1 MTTIRRRLTF
11 WYTVALALTILA
23 FGTLLYLERRQ
34 SSLRELDHR
43 LLLEA
48 DLADRWLS
56 ESFTVLGRIVTTTA
70 GGRPALDP
78 GISAYLEAL
87 GDYLIVADTTGQILA
102 LSDPARELRA
112 ADLQRLTSVLDS
124 LRLPKQAGNL
134 DLGPPLGTQRYLA
147 VRVEK
152 AGPEVGAVMV
162 ATSLRQVAFGPTA
175 LLRSMLLIAPI
186 ILLGAVLVGYWL
198 AGTSLRPV
206 QGIMD
211 EVDAISDGRSLHRR
225 LAVPISGDEM
235 ARLAVTVN
243 GMLARLELSFASLHR
258 FTADASHE
266 LKTPLMVLRAG
277 VERALIHPGVPSEIL
292 QSLDET
298 LAQINQMSE
307 MVENLLTL
315 ARADEGRAPL
325 AVEESDLR
333 EVLGD
338 VAETAGML
346 GESAGISVTT
356 DMPNGPVRLA
366 VDRHR
371 IREMLL
377 NLVTN
382 AIKYTPQQGS
392 VALTLGEDNG
402 AVVVTVRDT
411 GIGIAPGDLPH
422 IFERFWR
429 ADPARSRTGDRPG
442 TGLGLAITKW
452 IAEAHGGSITVHSR
466 PGRGTMFVVRLPKDG
481 GQTETAGQGGSG
493 ADGQAESAGQ
503 RGRGGDVQRGG
514 RGAPAA

>member
-11 WYTVALALTILA
+11 WYTVALTVTVVGFA
-23 FGTLLYLERRQ
+23 TLLYLERRQ
-34 SSLRELDHR
+34 SSLRELDQR

-48 DLADRWLS
+48 DLAERWLT
-56 ESFTVLGRIVTTTA
+56 ESYNVLGRIVTTA
-70 GGRPALDP
+70 GARPSLDP
-78 GISAYLEAL
+78 GISAYLEAIR
-87 GDYLIVADTTGQILA
+87 DYLIVVDTTGGVLA
-102 LSDPARELRA
+102 ISEVGRELSA
-112 ADLQRLTSVLDS
+112 ADIQRLSSVLDS
-124 LRLPKQAGNL
+124 LRLPKVSGTLGLSDPAG
-134 DLGPPLGTQRYLA
+134 TVRYLA
-147 VRVEK
+147 VRMEG
-152 AGPEVGAVMV
+152 AGPEVGGVLV
-162 ATSLRQVAFGPTA
+162 ATSVSRVSFGPAA
-175 LLRSMLLIAPI
+175 LLRSMLLIAPV
-186 ILLGAVLVGYWL
+186 ILIGAIVVGHWL

-211 EVDAISDGRSLHRR
+211 EVEAISDGRSLHRR
-225 LAVPISGDEM
+225 LPVPMSGDEM
-235 ARLAVTVN
+235 ARLALTVN
-243 GMLARLELSFASLHR
+243 GMLARLEQSFGSLHR

-277 VERALIHPGVPSEIL
+277 VERALVHPGVPPEIL

-333 EVLGD
+333 ELLGD

-346 GESAGISVTT
+346 GESAGITVRT
-356 DMPNGPVRLA
+356 DIPAGRVLLA

-382 AIKYTPQQGS
+382 AIKYTPTGGT
-392 VALTLGEDNG
+392 VGLGLEEEDD
-402 AVVVTVRDT
+402 AVVITVRDS

-452 IAEAHGGSITVHSR
+452 IAEAHGGTITVQSR
-466 PGRGTMFVVRLPKDG
+466 PGRGPAFVVRLPR
-481 GQTETAGQGGSG
+481 AV
-493 ADGQAESAGQ
+493 
-503 RGRGGDVQRGG
+503 R
-514 RGAPAA
+514 PH

>member
-1 MTTIRRRLTF
+1 MTTIRRRLTV
-11 WYTVALALTILA
+11 WYTVALGVTVVA
-23 FGTLLYLERRQ
+23 FGTLLYLERRA
-34 SSLRELDHR
+34 SSVRELDQR
-43 LLLEA
+43 LSLEA

-56 ESFTVLGRIVTTTA
+56 ESYNVLGRIVTTA

-78 GISAYLEAL
+78 GISAYLEAVR
-87 GDYLIVADTTGQILA
+87 DYLIVADTIGQVLA
-102 LSDPARELRA
+102 LSDVTRELDA
-112 ADLQRLTSVLDS
+112 GDLQALTAELDT
-124 LRLPKQAGNL
+124 LRTAKWSGTL
-134 DLGPPLGTQRYLA
+134 DLGPPVGTVRYLA
-147 VRVEK
+147 VRVDN
-152 AGPEVGAVMV
+152 AGPEVGAVLV
-162 ATSLRQVAFGPTA
+162 ATSLDGVAFGPSS
-175 LLRSMLLIAPI
+175 LLRSMLLIAPV
-186 ILLGAVLVGYWL
+186 ILAGAAVVGYWL

-206 QGIMD
+206 EGIMD
-211 EVDAISDGRSLHRR
+211 EVEAISDGRSLHRR

-235 ARLAVTVN
+235 ARLALTVN
-243 GMLARLELSFASLHR
+243 GMLARLEQSFASLHR

-277 VERALIHPGVPSEIL
+277 VERALVHPGVPAEIL

-325 AVEESDLR
+325 AVEEADLR
-333 EVLGD
+333 DLLGD
-338 VAETAGML
+338 VVETAGML
-346 GESAGISVTT
+346 GESAGITVRS
-356 DMPNGPVRLA
+356 DMPAEPVAMA

-382 AIKYTPQQGS
+382 AIKYTPAGGTVSLGLAQEEGTVVFT
-392 VALTLGEDNG
+392 VA
-402 AVVVTVRDT
+402 DT
-411 GIGIAPGDLPH
+411 GIGIAPGDLSH

-452 IAEAHGGSITVHSR
+452 IAEAHGGSITVQSR
-466 PGRGTMFVVRLPKDG
+466 PGRGSLFTVRLPREG
-481 GQTETAGQGGSG
+481 RARVSG
-493 ADGQAESAGQ
+493 AQIRAEELE
-503 RGRGGDVQRGG
+503 VT
-514 RGAPAA
+514 P